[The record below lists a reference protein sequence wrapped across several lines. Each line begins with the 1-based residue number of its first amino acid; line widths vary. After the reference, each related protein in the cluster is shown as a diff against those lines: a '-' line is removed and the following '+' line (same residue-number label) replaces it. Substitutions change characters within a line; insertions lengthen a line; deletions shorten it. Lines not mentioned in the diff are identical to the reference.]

1 MPTQII
7 SFKKEVTSA
16 FMDQQL
22 LPVTV
27 KGVVTEALM
36 AFPAGCH
43 QLVDVRFLYLPSGGG
58 RINLMPSEDDQF
70 IALDNFTA
78 TFKPLA
84 RVDVGG
90 QLAVEWWNYDSR
102 NAHTVPVVVQITP
115 DRT

>member
-1 MPTQII
+1 MPTQIL
-7 SFKKEVTSA
+7 SFKKETDKA

-27 KGVVTEALM
+27 RGVVTDVLI

-43 QLVDVRFLYLPSGGG
+43 QLVDVRVLYLPRSGG
-58 RINLMPSEDDQF
+58 RTYLVPTEDDQF

-78 TFKPLA
+78 TFKPMA
-84 RVDVGG
+84 PVDVGG

-102 NAHTVPVVVQITP
+102 NAHTVPVAVQITP
-115 DRT
+115 R